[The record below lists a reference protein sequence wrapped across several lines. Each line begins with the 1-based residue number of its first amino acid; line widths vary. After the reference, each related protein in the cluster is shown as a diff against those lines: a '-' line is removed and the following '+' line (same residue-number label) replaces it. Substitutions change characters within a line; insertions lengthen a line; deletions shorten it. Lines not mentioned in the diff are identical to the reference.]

1 MDRLVTKQSYGRT
14 SDKLF
19 SVTFDTEDYSLKN
32 WNTLHISDTHGLDY
46 GLFIYKNPIII
57 SGDDVFDI
65 KTDKNSNY
73 VAGSSVAANEYA
85 GYIYKLYSYP
95 ILDSRSTNLTNKQ
108 KDEIFGTTNGNYGIE
123 WYASNYSYP
132 TLYNFPFA
140 AKKLNLKSGE
150 IRFSIDKLPFTGPS
164 DIDLGKNN
172 TTEALFEDLPLL
184 GRAKIPGLG
193 TTDYWVLFSK
203 SLNDGTLGASAAY
216 TSKIVK
222 DSDTSTFNFYAG
234 TPIPIE
240 SASKGVNIHCCRP
253 WDIIVDD
260 YSFTIIGV
268 EAKAK

>member
-1 MDRLVTKQSYGRT
+1 MARLVTKQSYGRT

-19 SVTFDTEDYSLKN
+19 SVTFDTKDYNLKD
-32 WNTLHISDTHGLDY
+32 WNTLHISANYGADY

-95 ILDSRSTNLTNKQ
+95 ILDSKSTNLTNKQ
-108 KDEIFGTTNGNYGIE
+108 KDEIFGTTNGNYSLK
-123 WYASNYSYP
+123 WDANNYDYP
-132 TLYNFPFA
+132 TSYNFPFA
-140 AKKLNLKSGE
+140 ATKLNLTSGE
-150 IRFSIDKLPFTGPS
+150 ERFSIDQLPFTGPS

-184 GRAKIPGLG
+184 GRAPIPGLG
-193 TTDYWVLFSK
+193 ETDYWVLFSK

-240 SASKGVNIHCCRP
+240 SASTGVNIHCCRP

-260 YSFTIIGV
+260 SSFTIIGV